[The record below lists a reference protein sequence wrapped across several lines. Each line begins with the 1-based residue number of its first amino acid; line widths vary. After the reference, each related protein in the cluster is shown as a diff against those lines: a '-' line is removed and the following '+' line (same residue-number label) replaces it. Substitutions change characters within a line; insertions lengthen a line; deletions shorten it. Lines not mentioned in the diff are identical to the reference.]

1 VHISGALDT
10 NVLARLLVQDDD
22 TQTDAAAKLLERHRR
37 VGEALVIP
45 VTVVLELE
53 WVLRSRYK
61 FSKSDVMDTFSAM
74 LATIELVFE
83 SEGALEQALGHYE

>member
-83 SEGALEQALGHYE
+83 SEGALEQALGNYE

>member
-1 VHISGALDT
+1 MHISGALDT